1 MGEQRNDKLNKRI
14 TIGIL
19 AHVDAGKTTLSEALM
34 YLTGS
39 IRKLGRVDHRDTFL
53 DTFSLERARGITIF
67 SKQARFT
74 RGDTEITLLDTP
86 GHVDFSAEMERTLQV
101 LDYAI
106 LVVSGADGVQGHTY
120 TLWKLL
126 ERYHIP
132 VILFVNKMDQEG
144 TDRES
149 LLAELKTQ
157 LSGNCVDFDETGDRE
172 VFEDELA
179 MCDETL
185 MEEFLDNG
193 CIEQTSIADAIA
205 EHTVFPC
212 YFGSALKLEGVDEL
226 LDGLCRYAK
235 RPVYGA
241 EFGARVYKIARD
253 EQGNRLTYLKVTG
266 GTLKVKM
273 PVRGTEW
280 EEKIS
285 QIRLYS
291 GEKFEAVSEV
301 GPGTVCAVTGLN
313 YTYPGQG
320 LGTEEGEQQPILEP
334 VLTYRIQL
342 PAGTDVRTA
351 MGKLR
356 QLEEE
361 EPELHIVWNE
371 RLGEIHAQLMGEV
384 QIEVLKS
391 LIAERYGMDVSF
403 DQGSIVYKETIAAS
417 VEGVGH
423 YEPLR
428 HYAEVHLLLEP
439 GEPGSGMEFEASCSE
454 DILDK
459 NWQRLILTHLEEREH
474 LGVLTGSP
482 ITDMRISL
490 LTGRAHLKHTEGGD
504 FRQATYRAVRQG
516 LMMAESIL
524 LEPWYQYRL
533 EVPQGQ
539 IGRAMN
545 DIQAMFGE
553 FSAPE
558 TVGEM
563 AVLTGKA
570 PVSEMR
576 NYQAQVAA
584 YTGGRGRL
592 SCTLSGYEPCH
603 NAEEV
608 IASIGYDS
616 EADLDN
622 PTGSVFC
629 VHGAGYWVSWDQV
642 REFMH
647 LDSGWRSE
655 SELQE
660 RLARER
666 LELSAEAERL
676 ARMAE
681 MERRGD
687 AEGQTGTAESGNQK
701 NWPGSSADSRDVE
714 RQRAHHG
721 GWSAGTGDLSQAGR
735 QISGSVDIHEA
746 SSVRED
752 GSQIYRG
759 TSWGSTAEEKELEA
773 IFSRTYGEIK
783 RERSVSTGPVVREYS
798 VPEKYKAGKK
808 EPETEYLL
816 VDGYNIIFGWDEL
829 RELAE
834 ANIDGARTKLM
845 DILSNYQGIRKCVL
859 ILVFD
864 AYKVKGGTEKVLTYH
879 NIHVVYTREAE
890 TADQYIEK
898 ATHRIAKHHQVTV
911 ATSDGVEQVII
922 LGQGAARMSARELKE
937 EIDRA
942 SQELRRD
949 YLEQPPTGKNL
960 LIHHVDDDM
969 KEMIEDVRLGKRN
982 LDEGEPL
989 C

>member
-1 MGEQRNDKLNKRI
+1 MGEQKRKRNISVGL
-14 TIGIL
+14 L
-19 AHVDAGKTTLSEALM
+19 AHVDAGKTTLSEAMM

-39 IRKLGRVDHRDTFL
+39 IRKLGRVDHKDTFL
-53 DTFSLERARGITIF
+53 DTFALERARGITIF
-67 SKQARFT
+67 SKQARFM
-74 RGDTEITLLDTP
+74 RGNVDITLLDTP

-106 LVVSGADGVQGHTY
+106 LVVSGGDGVQGHTY

-132 VILFVNKMDQEG
+132 VMVFVNKMDQEG
-144 TDRES
+144 TDRQT
-149 LLAELKTQ
+149 LLAELKNK
-157 LSGNCVDFDETGDRE
+157 LSGNCVEFDETGDRE
-172 VFEDELA
+172 AFEDELA
-179 MCDETL
+179 MCDEAL
-185 MEEFLDNG
+185 MEEFLDSG
-193 CIEQTSIADAIA
+193 CIEQTSIAEAIA
-205 EHTVFPC
+205 GRAVFPC

-235 RPVYGA
+235 SIAYGT
-241 EFGARVYKIARD
+241 EFRARVYRIARD
-253 EQGNRLTYLKVTG
+253 DQGNRLTYLKLTG
-266 GTLKVKM
+266 GSLKVKM
-273 PVRGTEW
+273 PIQGLMKGGAGDSVW

-301 GPGTVCAVTGLN
+301 SAGIVCAVSGLN

-320 LGTEEGEQQPILEP
+320 LGIEEGEQQPILEP

-342 PAGTDVRTA
+342 PAGTDARSALVR
-351 MGKLR
+351 LR

-391 LIAERYGMDVSF
+391 LIAGRFGLEVSF
-403 DQGSIVYKETIAAS
+403 DEGSIVYKETIAEA

-428 HYAEVHLLLEP
+428 HYAEVHLLLTP
-439 GEPGSGMEFEASCSE
+439 GEPGSGMQFEASCSE
-454 DILDK
+454 DILDR
-459 NWQRLILTHLEEREH
+459 NWQRLILAHLEEKEH

-516 LMMAESIL
+516 LMMARSVL

-539 IGRAMN
+539 VGRAMN

-558 TVGEM
+558 TSGEM

-576 NYQAQVAA
+576 NYQAKVAA
-584 YTGGRGRL
+584 YTSGRGKL
-592 SCTLSGYEPCH
+592 SCVLAGYEPCH
-603 NAEEV
+603 NADEV
-608 IASIGYDS
+608 IESIGYDS
-616 EADLDN
+616 EADMDN

-629 VHGAGYWVSWDQV
+629 AHGAGFRVGWDEV
-642 REFMH
+642 RDYMH
-647 LDSGWRSE
+647 LDSGWISE
-655 SELQE
+655 QE
-660 RLARER
+660 RQDRLARIAET
-666 LELSAEAERL
+666 EQKESAL
-676 ARMAE
+676 A
-681 MERRGD
+681 GK
-687 AEGQTGTAESGNQK
+687 Q
-701 NWPGSSADSRDVE
+701 
-714 RQRAHHG
+714 
-721 GWSAGTGDLSQAGR
+721 AGTSEETTMKLRTKAVDERESTDGSTGGSETGYRGIGFGDLSQAGK
-735 QISGSVDIHEA
+735 QVSGTVDIHKA
-746 SSVRED
+746 SSARED
-752 GSQIYRG
+752 SSRIYRG
-759 TSWGSTAEEKELEA
+759 TSWGSSEEEKKLEA
-773 IFSRTYGEIK
+773 IFSRTYGAIK
-783 RERSVSTGPVVREYS
+783 QERSVSQGAVVREYS
-798 VPEKYKAGKK
+798 VPEKYKTSKK
-808 EPETEYLL
+808 ELQTEYLV
-816 VDGYNIIFGWDEL
+816 VDGYNVIFAWDEL

-834 ANIDGARTKLM
+834 DNIDGARTKLM
-845 DILSNYQGIRKCVL
+845 DILSNYQGIRRCVL

-864 AYKVKGGTEKVLTYH
+864 AYKVKGGTEKVRTYH

-898 ATHRIAKHHQVTV
+898 ATHRIAKNHQVTV

-922 LGQGAARMSARELKE
+922 LGQGAARMSSRELKE
-937 EIDRA
+937 EVERTSA
-942 SQELRRD
+942 ELRRD
-949 YLEQPPTGKNL
+949 FLEKPPTGKNL
-960 LIHHVDDDM
+960 LIHHVDDEM
-969 KEMIEDVRLGKRN
+969 REMIEDVRLGRKV
-982 LDEGEPL
+982 LDENKKNSDMP
-989 C
+989 